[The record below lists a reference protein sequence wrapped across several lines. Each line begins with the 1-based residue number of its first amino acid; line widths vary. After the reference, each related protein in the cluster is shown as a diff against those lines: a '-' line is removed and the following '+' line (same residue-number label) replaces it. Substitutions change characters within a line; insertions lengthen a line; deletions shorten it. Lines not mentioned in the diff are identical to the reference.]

1 MERMVE
7 NLDLIVMVIGAFI
20 GSMKASIEFDKDKT
34 CVPRAVDI
42 ILGVFCGVML
52 ARHFHNEG
60 SVALSG
66 LLALV
71 GGVSGAVVVEVF
83 MQMLP
88 NIAKKAIKNVV
99 EKSLK

>member
-1 MERMVE
+1 MENLHT
-7 NLDLIVMVIGAFI
+7 NLDLVVMFVGALI
-20 GSMKASIEFDKDKT
+20 GSAKASIEFDKGKT

-71 GGVSGAVVVEVF
+71 GGVSGAVIVEVF

-88 NIAKKAIKNVV
+88 SIAKKAIKNIVD
-99 EKSLK
+99 KSIK

>member
-1 MERMVE
+1 MENLHT
-7 NLDLIVMVIGAFI
+7 NLDLAVMFIGAFI
-20 GSMKASIEFDKDKT
+20 GSMKASVEFDKDKR
-34 CVPRAVDI
+34 CVARAIDI
-42 ILGVFCGVML
+42 FLGVFCGVML

-71 GGVSGAVVVEVF
+71 GGVSGAVIVEVF

-88 NIAKKAIKNVV
+88 SIAKKAIKNVV
-99 EKSLK
+99 DKSIK

>member
-66 LLALV
+66 FLALV

>member
-88 NIAKKAIKNVV
+88 SIAKKAIKNVV
-99 EKSLK
+99 DKSIK

>member
-1 MERMVE
+1 MG
-7 NLDLIVMVIGAFI
+7 NLHVNIDLVVTFLGALI
-20 GSMKASIEFDKDKT
+20 GSAKASVEFDKDKS

-42 ILGVFCGVML
+42 VLGVFCGVML
-52 ARHFHNEG
+52 ARHFHNAE
-60 SVALSG
+60 STALSG

-88 NIAKKAIKNVV
+88 SIAKKAIKNVV
-99 EKSLK
+99 DKSIK

>member
-99 EKSLK
+99 EKSIK

>member
-1 MERMVE
+1 MENLHT
-7 NLDLIVMVIGAFI
+7 NLDLVVMFLGALI
-20 GSMKASIEFDKDKT
+20 GSAKASVEFDKDKS
-34 CVPRAVDI
+34 CIPRAVDI
-42 ILGVFCGVML
+42 ILGIFCGVML
-52 ARHFHNEG
+52 AHHFKNDG

-99 EKSLK
+99 WKSIK

>member
-1 MERMVE
+1 MEFIHA
-7 NLDLIVMVIGAFI
+7 NLDLLVMFFGAFV
-20 GSMKASIEFDKDKT
+20 GSLKASVEFDKDKA
-34 CVPRAVDI
+34 CVPRAIDI
-42 ILGVFCGVML
+42 VLGVFCGVML
-52 ARHFHNEG
+52 ARHFHNAQ
-60 SVALSG
+60 SIALSG

-99 EKSLK
+99 DKSIK

>member
-1 MERMVE
+1 MENLHA
-7 NLDLIVMVIGAFI
+7 NLDLVVMFLGALI
-20 GSMKASIEFDKDKT
+20 GSAKASIEFDKDKT

-42 ILGVFCGVML
+42 ILGVFCGMML

-88 NIAKKAIKNVV
+88 SIAKKAIKNVV
-99 EKSLK
+99 EKSIK

>member
-20 GSMKASIEFDKDKT
+20 GSMKASIEFDKNKT

-88 NIAKKAIKNVV
+88 SIAKKAIKNVV

>member
-88 NIAKKAIKNVV
+88 SIAKKAIKNVV
-99 EKSLK
+99 EKNIK

>member
-88 NIAKKAIKNVV
+88 SIAKKAIKNVV
-99 EKSLK
+99 EKNLK

>member
-1 MERMVE
+1 MESMVE
-7 NLDLIVMVIGAFI
+7 NFDLIVMVIGAFI

-88 NIAKKAIKNVV
+88 SIAKKAIKNVV
-99 EKSLK
+99 DKSIK

>member
-88 NIAKKAIKNVV
+88 SIAKKAIKNVV

>member
-1 MERMVE
+1 METIYEHV
-7 NLDLIVMVIGAFI
+7 DLIIIIFGALI
-20 GSMKASIEFDKDKT
+20 GSFKASVEFDKDKT

-99 EKSLK
+99 EKNLK